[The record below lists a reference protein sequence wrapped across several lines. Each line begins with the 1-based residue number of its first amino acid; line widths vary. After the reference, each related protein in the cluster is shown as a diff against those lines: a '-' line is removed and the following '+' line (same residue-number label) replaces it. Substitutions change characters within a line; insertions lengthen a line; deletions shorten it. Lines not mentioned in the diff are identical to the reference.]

1 MKIWRISFHR
11 DFKKMNSHAINGSS
25 PGFLSMQQ
33 AINYKREA
41 HNNFPY
47 ILSEEYTHSK
57 AVLQMKRWLHFSRYV
72 HYTYT
77 HTLWSSRWKID
88 WLNRSQPR
96 EFWRVDPLY
105 FFIYTPRQKVFEEPK
120 IAKNKRIGTNN
131 MASIESGCLDTGH
144 FHCQRLLK

>member
-1 MKIWRISFHR
+1 MYNQNSKDNWRKVNVQSEFQRYLEDLAYLFHR

-47 ILSEEYTHSK
+47 ILSEEYTHC
-57 AVLQMKRWLHFSRYV
+57 RWRDDFTLVGMYIIH
-72 HYTYT
+72 T

-105 FFIYTPRQKVFEEPK
+105 FFHLHSLSKSIRGIQK
-120 IAKNKRIGTNN
+120 
-131 MASIESGCLDTGH
+131 S
-144 FHCQRLLK
+144 

>member
-1 MKIWRISFHR
+1 
-11 DFKKMNSHAINGSS
+11 MNSHAINGSS

-47 ILSEEYTHSK
+47 ILSEEYTHC
-57 AVLQMKRWLHFSRYV
+57 RWRDDFTLVGMYIIH
-72 HYTYT
+72 T

-105 FFIYTPRQKVFEEPK
+105 FFIYTPCQKVFEEPK
-120 IAKNKRIGTNN
+120 IAKIKRIGTNN
-131 MASIESGCLDTGH
+131 MASIESGWLDTGH
-144 FHCQRLLK
+144 FHCQRLPK